1 MLEDRSRADVGKRIF
16 EIIEVGAPD
25 DVVSRCYDIV
35 NMLSIIINLL
45 VSILYTFE
53 GIRVVYGPMLLKIE
67 ATTVAFFAIDYIL
80 RLWTAKF
87 LYPKLTKKKAV
98 WSYIISFKG
107 VVDIFS
113 FLPYYLPIF
122 FPNGMAAFRMFR
134 VMRFFRLFRINAYYD
149 SFNVIAEVIDSK
161 RQQLI
166 SSVFIILILMVA
178 SSLCMYSLEHE
189 VQPDVFE
196 NAFSG
201 IWWSVST
208 LLTVGYGD
216 IYPVTEIGKL
226 FSCAITFL
234 GVGMVAIPTG
244 IISAGFVDQYSR
256 IKNLSEYANEKDINF
271 IKIHL
276 SQRDKWSNLAVRDL
290 GLPQGVIVAAI
301 QRDEKIIVPRGDVTL
316 QVDDVLVLGASS
328 FEEEKQI
335 DLKEIILGKHNPW
348 NGQRIRDLDISR
360 QTLII
365 MIKRGKK
372 SMIPHGDFVLLEGD
386 RLIMYTEKYMSYANH
401 IQI

>member
-53 GIRVVYGPMLLKIE
+53 RIRVVHGPMLLKIE
-67 ATTVAFFAIDYIL
+67 AITVAFFAIDYIL

-189 VQPDVFE
+189 AQPDVFV

-208 LLTVGYGD
+208 LLTIGYGD

-301 QRDEKIIVPRGDVTL
+301 QRDEKIIVPRGDVVL
-316 QVDDVLVLGASS
+316 QTDDVLVLGASS
-328 FEEEKQI
+328 FEEDKQI

-348 NGQRIRDLDISR
+348 NGQKIRDLDISR

-386 RLIMYTEKYMSYANH
+386 RLIMYTEKYMSYAKR